1 MRRLELIFRDEAGGD
16 PEAVRL
22 EGEPGAWRFTRD
34 GLTRDVSVA
43 KLPDGRLSLLFADGR
58 QVCGR
63 ARATGMGQVEVV
75 VAGEVRTVALAD
87 PLHDRLSHSAAPGA
101 GSGDEEV
108 RALMPGR
115 VVEVRVAEGDRVA
128 SGQVVLVLEAM
139 KMQNEI
145 RASAGGV
152 VARCA
157 VAAGQAVDGG
167 ALMLVVRD
175 SNG

>member
-1 MRRLELIFRDEAGGD
+1 MRRLELVFRGD
-16 PEAVRL
+16 GEEPEAVRL
-22 EGEPGAWRFTRD
+22 EGQPGAWRFTRD
-34 GLTRDVSVA
+34 GVTREVSVA
-43 KLPDGRLSLLFADGR
+43 KLPDGRLSLLFSDGR

-63 ARATGMGQVEVV
+63 ARPTAAGRVEVIV
-75 VAGEVRTVALAD
+75 GGIARSVALAD
-87 PLHDRLSHSAAPGA
+87 PLHDRLSHSAAGGG

-115 VVEVRVAEGDRVA
+115 VVEIRVEPGDRVEA
-128 SGQVVLVLEAM
+128 GQVLLVLEAM

-145 RASAGGV
+145 RAGASGI

-157 VAAGQAVDGG
+157 VEAGEAVDGG

-175 SNG
+175 SKE

>member
-1 MRRLELIFRDEAGGD
+1 MRRLELVFRDEAGGD
-16 PEAVRL
+16 PQAVRL

-34 GLTRDVSVA
+34 GVTREVSVA
-43 KLPDGRLSLLFADGR
+43 KLPDGRLSLLFSDGR

-63 ARATGMGQVEVV
+63 ARSLGTGRVEVV
-75 VAGEVRTVALAD
+75 VAGVARAVALAD
-87 PLHDRLSHSAAPGA
+87 PLHDLLSHSAEAGA
-101 GSGDEEV
+101 GSGNEEV

-115 VVEVRVAEGDRVA
+115 VVEVRVAEGDAVA
-128 SGQVVLVLEAM
+128 AGQVLLVLEAM

-145 RASAGGV
+145 RASAGGI